1 MKQLYV
7 VVGIL
12 LLAGCSGPTKSG
24 KIARANAH
32 QRMDAVN
39 ADLAAQ
45 QAKQQFEVG
54 QLASAIETIDA
65 AIARYEGNA
74 SYHLLRGRILVEQHR
89 LDEAGR
95 ALTRSAELDPTVAEP
110 HYFLGVLHQRW
121 SEDENAFACYK
132 KAMECDTTHPQYLL
146 ASAESLVALGKFDD
160 AITLL
165 QEAGKE
171 FQHQPAVS
179 ALLGHIHLRNGNSV
193 EAAKFLADSKLLG
206 NDDGELLTLLAS
218 AQFAASDYTNC
229 LFTIAQIEE
238 REELSLA
245 FQRLKGKCLSATG
258 RQIQGRDICLTVTRQ
273 TPDDADAWIDLGYIA
288 WEMGDYDRVAACG
301 RMISTLKPNYMEGPL
316 FEGIVAMRQGDEAK
330 GRKLLA
336 KAQSDNTVI
345 GIDLLLQTYSKNAKL
360 RVETPITQNMTVN
373 TTEGGAE
380 QQPVGLVKGSQPIVG
395 VTQDSPLAP

>member
-24 KIARANAH
+24 KIARVNAH

-45 QAKQQFEVG
+45 QARQQFEVG
-54 QLASAIETIDA
+54 QLAPAIETIEA

-95 ALTRSAELDPTVAEP
+95 ALTRSAELDPTIAEP

-121 SEDENAFACYK
+121 SEDEEAFACYK
-132 KAMECDTTHPQYLL
+132 KAMECDATHPQYLL
-146 ASAESLVALGKFDD
+146 ASAESLVALGKLDD

-165 QEAGKE
+165 QDAGKE

-193 EAAKFLADSKLLG
+193 EAAKYLADSKLLG
-206 NDDGELLTLLAS
+206 NDDVELLTLLAS
-218 AQFAASDYTNC
+218 AQFNASEYTNC
-229 LFTIAQIEE
+229 LFTLAQLEE
-238 REELSLA
+238 CEGLSFA

-258 RQIQGRDICLTVTRQ
+258 RHIQGRDICLQVTRQ
-273 TPDDADAWIDLGYIA
+273 TPNDADAWIDLGYIA
-288 WEMGDYDRVAACG
+288 WEMGDYARVAACG
-301 RMISTLKPNYMEGPL
+301 RKISELKPAYMEGAL
-316 FEGIVAMRQGDEAK
+316 FEGIVAMRQGDEVV
-330 GRKLLA
+330 GRRLLA
-336 KAQSDNTVI
+336 TAQSYNTVD
-345 GIDLLLQTYSKNAKL
+345 GIDLLLQTYAKNAKL
-360 RVETPITQNMTVN
+360 RMETPITQNMTAN
-373 TTEGGAE
+373 STEGETE
-380 QQPVGLVKGSQPIVG
+380 QQPVGKGTEPQPIVS
-395 VTQDSPLAP
+395 VTQDSPDAP